1 MQTQDN
7 GARFL
12 RRICERYEKL
22 RRLGEGALA
31 QLDEA
36 GLHYRESPQGNSVA
50 VIVKHLRGNMLSRWT
65 DFLVS
70 DGNKPWRQRD
80 AEFETTGDESRETVL
95 GWWNEGWDLT
105 MATLA
110 ALKPEDLG
118 REVSIRGMPL
128 DVTDALLRQY
138 GHYSYHVGQMVL
150 LARAHRG
157 DAWTTLSIAKG
168 ASASYQ
174 ARPGD

>member
-1 MQTQDN
+1 METLED

-12 RRICERYEKL
+12 RRICERYEKMRL
-22 RRLGEGALA
+22 LGEGALA
-31 QLDEA
+31 QLDSA
-36 GLHYRESPQGNSVA
+36 GMHYRESPQGNSVA
-50 VIVKHLRGNMLSRWT
+50 VIVKHLRGNMVSRWT

-80 AEFETTGDESRETVL
+80 AEFETKGDESRETVMA
-95 GWWNEGWDLT
+95 WWNEGWDLT

-110 ALKPEDLG
+110 SLTPGDLG
-118 REVSIRGMPL
+118 SEVRVRGMPL

-138 GHYSYHVGQMVL
+138 GHYSYHVGQIVL
-150 LARAHRG
+150 LARAQCG
-157 DAWTTLSIAKG
+157 DAWSTLSIAKG
-168 ASASYQ
+168 ASEQYQ